1 MPDAIAALADL
12 ATSGM
17 LSTRIITALVMVT
30 VGLSALFGL
39 PPAGFSIF
47 AIVVLVA
54 PGSWE
59 AARIAGLG
67 RRIGQIAYMTV
78 VTGATLAAHFFF
90 DRIPIPWMLAVACA
104 VWLTAFCWLARPGL
118 GLESG
123 RGILTGKLVMLGIM
137 LYSTWLAL
145 IWLQTA
151 SPWYVFMLL
160 ILIAAAD
167 TCAFFTGKH
176 FGGTRLAPRI
186 SPGKTRSGAIGG
198 LAGAAAMTAV
208 AAVVLPETA
217 FSVSFAAGLGL
228 VVGLIS
234 IGGDLFVSLLK
245 RHVQLKDTS
254 GLLPGH
260 GGILDRFD
268 SLAAAVPFFS
278 LAVVLH
284 GT

>member
-1 MPDAIAALADL
+1 MIAASAGL

-17 LSTRIITALVMVT
+17 LSTRIITALIMVT
-30 VGLSALFGL
+30 VGLGALFAL

-67 RRIGQIAYMTV
+67 HRTAQIVYMTV
-78 VTGATLAAHFFF
+78 VTGATIAAHFFF
-90 DRIPIPWMLAVACA
+90 DRMPMPWMLTVACV
-104 VWLTAFCWLARPGL
+104 VWLAAFCWLARPGL
-118 GLESG
+118 GREPG
-123 RGILTGKLVMLGIM
+123 RGVLTGKLALLGIM
-137 LYSTWLAL
+137 LFSTWLAL

-176 FGGTRLAPRI
+176 FGGARLAPRI

-198 LAGAAAMTAV
+198 LAGAAALTAL
-208 AAVVLPETA
+208 AAVILPDA
-217 FSVSFAAGLGL
+217 PFNAGFAAGVGL

-268 SLAAAVPFFS
+268 SLAAAAPFFS
-278 LAVVLH
+278 LAVLLH
-284 GT
+284 GA